1 MTRKL
6 YFEDAWLRHFTA
18 KVTGTRQ
25 DERGHW
31 LRLNQSAFYPEGGG
45 QPGDSGKITSG
56 GHEWQVTDTQ
66 GDPDGG
72 VWHLLAAGGAE
83 PPGPGAAVE
92 GFIDWER
99 RFDHMQQH
107 SGEHLIAS
115 RLYQLTGGFTH
126 GLHIGREFST
136 IDVTMPDKSVK
147 LEEQTM
153 EQIERMAN
161 RLIAQ
166 DGAIVCRFPE
176 EGELAALPLRKDPTV
191 TEHVRVCFIGDY
203 ELVACGGTHLGR
215 TGQIGLVKLLK
226 SEPARGKLRLSFLCG
241 QRAVYHYAK
250 VYKAVSR
257 ASALLSAGEEEL
269 PRRLEE
275 TLRQLEDTRRELG
288 ALRRQNSLAR
298 LPGLLKDAQTLKNG
312 RRLITAQ
319 LEEHD
324 LPALEAM
331 AGRLVEESGLIV
343 LLCVV
348 KEGRWNLLFAR
359 SQDVDADMNA
369 FIKSTGARGGGRPD
383 FARGAAQDSLPWEA
397 ARVMAPHL

>member
-1 MTRKL
+1 MHEVFR
-6 YFEDAWLRHFTA
+6 DA
-18 KVTGTRQ
+18 
-25 DERGHW
+25 
-31 LRLNQSAFYPEGGG
+31 
-45 QPGDSGKITSG
+45 
-56 GHEWQVTDTQ
+56 
-66 GDPDGG
+66 
-72 VWHLLAAGGAE
+72 
-83 PPGPGAAVE
+83 
-92 GFIDWER
+92 
-99 RFDHMQQH
+99 
-107 SGEHLIAS
+107 
-115 RLYQLTGGFTH
+115 
-126 GLHIGREFST
+126 
-136 IDVTMPDKSVK
+136 
-147 LEEQTM
+147 
-153 EQIERMAN
+153 
-161 RLIAQ
+161 
-166 DGAIVCRFPE
+166 
-176 EGELAALPLRKDPTV
+176 
-191 TEHVRVCFIGDY
+191 
-203 ELVACGGTHLGR
+203 
-215 TGQIGLVKLLK
+215 
-226 SEPARGKLRLSFLCG
+226 
-241 QRAVYHYAK
+241 HYAK